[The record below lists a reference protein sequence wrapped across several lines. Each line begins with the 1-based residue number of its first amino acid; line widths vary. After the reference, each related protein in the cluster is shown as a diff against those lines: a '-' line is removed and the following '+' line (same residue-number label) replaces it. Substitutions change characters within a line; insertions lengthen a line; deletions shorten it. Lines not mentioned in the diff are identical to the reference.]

1 MMVIKKIKGIKRF
14 ILVDSLGIILHNR
27 VEPANTSEKTG
38 ARLLLSGL
46 KPLFNK
52 LTTIFADD
60 GYLSK
65 KLSNQI
71 KNYGF
76 ALKIVKRNCKEFK
89 ILLKRWIVER
99 TFGWFNRFR
108 RLSKNYESIV
118 QISELVMQLSM
129 IRIMLNRLVN

>member
-38 ARLLLSGL
+38 ARL
-46 KPLFNK
+46 NK
-52 LTTIFADD
+52 LTTIFADG
-60 GYLSK
+60 GYLSG

-76 ALKIVKRNCKEFK
+76 DLTIVKRNCKSFK
-89 ILLKRWIVER
+89 VLPKRWIVER

-108 RLSKNYESIV
+108 RLSKNYESRV
-118 QISELVMQLSM
+118 QMSD
-129 IRIMLNRLVN
+129 